1 MCTKDDEFIIQI
13 YVTCFMTEFII
24 QKTAGVRI
32 DEKRDLLALGMKTQ
46 YENDVASGKIV
57 IEED

>member
-1 MCTKDDEFIIQI
+1 
-13 YVTCFMTEFII
+13 MTEFII